1 MILQGPGSETDW
13 HMQVSWMSSDRWRSS
28 SIPIRTLVLIDLQLM
43 GQSKDGQS
51 TFNTFAWCSGHLI
64 SGCLVHILY
73 YTVRIYHISQYI
85 TCSFECKLWG
95 SAKDFV
101 QVTVFKKIMT
111 ITRTLNPAPD
121 AGWVLALTHSQVDG
135 GKGAIT
141 VGQLWNGDDLNE
153 HKTLARMEPV
163 TTLFYHTSVPQS
175 ALLGSHSSH
184 DCLLDVPISL
194 RSTHLMGAS
203 ESDQFYDFIGIHTV
217 HQQQN

>member
-1 MILQGPGSETDW
+1 
-13 HMQVSWMSSDRWRSS
+13 
-28 SIPIRTLVLIDLQLM
+28 
-43 GQSKDGQS
+43 
-51 TFNTFAWCSGHLI
+51 
-64 SGCLVHILY
+64 
-73 YTVRIYHISQYI
+73 
-85 TCSFECKLWG
+85 
-95 SAKDFV
+95 
-101 QVTVFKKIMT
+101 MT

-184 DCLLDVPISL
+184 DCIIEFHALDGRKREWSVLWFHSNTYSTSTRELRTKITISILQGCQASEPNVELLKHRWSLLDIWASTYGDGGPSEWEQAFTAFIQSL
-194 RSTHLMGAS
+194 LKFQCYGCPKNRKKANAKGTERLSLLL
-203 ESDQFYDFIGIHTV
+203 FL
-217 HQQQN
+217 